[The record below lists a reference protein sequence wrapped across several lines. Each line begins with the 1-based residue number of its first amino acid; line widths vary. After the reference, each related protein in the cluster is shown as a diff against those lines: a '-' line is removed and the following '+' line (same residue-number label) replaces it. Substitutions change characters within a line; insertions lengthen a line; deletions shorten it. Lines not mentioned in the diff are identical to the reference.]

1 MLSWLGCRRMMM
13 MNLPA
18 ELRFLFLRCYV
29 LVFLAGCDRTF
40 ARGTHHVQTA
50 SATIA
55 RAIFPNNSYRT
66 VALLGGQDGRLRIHS
81 RGLSTLDAVR
91 KAPLSCHGSVA
102 HILPCLLVWGGRRG
116 HALVWSKGFL
126 GRGIFRWFAARELKL
141 NSVWGHNRIRERGS
155 FLLTFARSWANII
168 VFCLQ
173 F

>member
-1 MLSWLGCRRMMM
+1 M
-13 MNLPA
+13 MNLPT
-18 ELRFLFLRCYV
+18 ELWFLFLGCYV

-81 RGLSTLDAVR
+81 RGLSTLDAAR
-91 KAPLSCHGSVA
+91 KAPLGCHGSVA
-102 HILPCLLVWGGRRG
+102 HILPCLLVWWGWRG
-116 HALVWSKGFL
+116 HALVWPKGFL
-126 GRGIFRWFAARELKL
+126 GCGIFGRFAAWELKL
-141 NSVWGHNRIRERGS
+141 NIVWGHSGIRERSS